1 MDTHRLKMHFCF
13 WDRSPGQ
20 YSMPVISINIK
31 ISPTLRKTAILFP
44 LTNGTEGAI
53 ENLGPLE
60 LGKHAFCFW
69 FNIINYRKR
78 LLYLPFSFS
87 STLHNNA
94 IICSLPCVFIS
105 PWDVVLFAGKC
116 LGYFRFIFSLLFWSE
131 TSSFFMCLLLFCPWQ
146 YCLIRWTLAPF

>member
-60 LGKHAFCFW
+60 LGKHAFLDVW

-94 IICSLPCVFIS
+94 IICSLPCVCSTHHETSCFL
-105 PWDVVLFAGKC
+105 PENAWDIFVLFFLC
-116 LGYFRFIFSLLFWSE
+116 
-131 TSSFFMCLLLFCPWQ
+131 FFDQRPLHFLCACFCS
-146 YCLIRWTLAPF
+146 APGNTVWLDEL